1 MNLSAPF
8 IKRPVMTTV
17 LMAAMVLF
25 GFFAYSSLPVAELPK
40 VDFPTI
46 VVYANLPG
54 ANPETM
60 SSTVAT
66 PLEREFSGIAG
77 ITSITSV
84 SETGRTRIVL
94 QFDLDRDIDAA
105 AQDVQTAIQGAS
117 RSLPES
123 MLQLPTL
130 RKVNPNDH
138 SIIYIAFSAEH
149 MALTE
154 LNEYAETRVAQRLST
169 LPGVAEVN
177 VWGSKKYAVRIYI
190 NPYALNGR
198 GLSLS
203 QVRQA
208 VATGNSNRPAGTI
221 SGGLRAYNLRAQGQ
235 LTSAE
240 EYNNL
245 VLAYSNGAPIQLDDV
260 GHAIDSVEEN
270 KQETTYNGHTSI
282 VLSVQRQPGANTVQV
297 ANEVRAL
304 LPALEKQAPGGAS
317 LNVIYDRSRFINASI
332 DDVQFTLLL
341 AIALVVMVI
350 FLFLRNGRATLVSAL
365 ALPTSLIGTFAIMYL
380 LGFGL
385 NNLTLMALTLA
396 VGFVV
401 DDAIVVQENIVRY
414 MEMGH
419 PPLKAAMLGSKEIS
433 FTVMS
438 MTLSLVAVF
447 IPILFLGGVVGR
459 LFSEFA
465 ITIAIAI
472 LLSGVVSLTL
482 TPMLSGRLL
491 RPIHKHGRLYQA
503 GERLFDRLRDG
514 YVSSLTWCVHHWRS
528 TLVGAAIIMGATV
541 FLFMLVPK
549 GFIPSEDSGVIYGF
563 VRGPQGM
570 TFAQMQEHQ
579 HDLLELI
586 QNVPGVEGVMSSV
599 GQGRGGSSGESTGF
613 MMIGLEP
620 HGERPDAETIIQ
632 DLRHRAA
639 KVDSIEAFFSI
650 PSAISVGGGGGN
662 SPYDFVLQGSDLEQ
676 LQQVAGELQKRAAE
690 IPGITDLDTDLQ
702 LRQPQINVHI
712 LRSKA
717 AALGVNPADIQ
728 NTLYAAF
735 GGQRISTIYG
745 ETNEYQVLME
755 LAPQFQRSINALDAL
770 YVPGRDGTLVP
781 LSSVAEITAGI
792 GPLAITHYN
801 QLPSVT
807 LSFNT
812 KPGVSLGAVAKPLS
826 ELADD
831 MLPSDV
837 TGTFAGNAE
846 VFQQSMHD
854 LPILLLITVL
864 VIYMVL
870 AILYEHFIHPVTI
883 LTALPLAIFGAL
895 IALLV
900 TGQVLNLFSFV
911 GLILLVGLVKKN
923 GIIMIDFALH
933 ARRDRGMG
941 AEDAIIEA
949 CRIRFRPILMT
960 SVAAILG
967 TLPIAVGFGVG
978 AEARR
983 PLGIAAVGGLF
994 FAQFLTLY
1002 ITPAFYVAMEKLSQK
1017 WRGEK
1022 HAESDEVP
1030 TPRIETSRSA

>member
-8 IKRPVMTTV
+8 IKRPVMTIV
-17 LMAAMVLF
+17 VMAAMVLF
-25 GFFAYSSLPVAELPK
+25 GFFAYSSLPVSELPK

-54 ANPETM
+54 ANPQTM

-66 PLEREFSGIAG
+66 PLERDLSGIAG
-77 ITSITSV
+77 ITSMNSV
-84 SETGRTRIVL
+84 SESGRTRITL
-94 QFDLDRDIDAA
+94 QFDLNRDIDAA
-105 AQDVQTAIQGAS
+105 AQDVQAAIQGAS
-117 RSLPES
+117 RDLPDS
-123 MLQLPTL
+123 MPSPPTL
-130 RKVNPNDH
+130 RKVNPNDRA
-138 SIIYIAFSAEH
+138 IIYIAFSAKH
-149 MALTE
+149 MSLTK
-154 LNEYAETRVAQRLST
+154 LDEYAETRVAQRLST
-169 LPGVAEVN
+169 LPGVADVN

-190 NPYALNGR
+190 NPYALNAR

-203 QVRQA
+203 QVKQA

-221 SGGLRAYNLRAQGQ
+221 SGGLRNYNLRAEGQ
-235 LTSAE
+235 LTSAKQ
-240 EYNNL
+240 YNNL
-245 VLAYSNGAPIQLDDV
+245 VLAYNDGAPVRLGDV
-260 GHAIDSVEEN
+260 GKATDSIEEN
-270 KQETTYNGHTSI
+270 KRATSYNNHNSI
-282 VLSVQRQPGANTVQV
+282 ILSVQRQPGANTVKV

-304 LPALEKQAPGGAS
+304 LPTVEKQAPGGAK
-317 LNVIYDRSRFINASI
+317 LNVIYDRSQFINASI
-332 DDVQFTLLL
+332 HDVSYTLLL
-341 AIALVVMVI
+341 AIVLVIMVI
-350 FLFLRNGRATLVSAL
+350 FLFLRNGRATAVSAL

-419 PPLKAAMLGSKEIS
+419 PPLKAAMLGSREIS
-433 FTVMS
+433 FTVLS

-459 LFSEFA
+459 LFSQFA

-491 RPIHKHGRLYQA
+491 RPIKKHGQFYQL
-503 GERLFDRLRDG
+503 GERLFDQLRDQ
-514 YVSSLTWCVHHWRS
+514 YVRSLAWCVHHWRT
-528 TLVGAAIIMGATV
+528 TLLAALAILAATA
-541 FLFMLVPK
+541 FLFVIVPK
-549 GFIPSEDSGVIYGF
+549 GFIPNADSGVIYGF

-570 TFAQMQEHQ
+570 TFSEMREHQ
-579 HDLLELI
+579 HDLLEK
-586 QNVPGVEGVMSSV
+586 VRATPGVSGVMSSV

-613 MMIGLEP
+613 MMIGLKNGKRP
-620 HGERPDAETIIQ
+620 HAEEIIQ
-632 DLRHRAA
+632 NLRRRAA
-639 KVDSIEAFFSI
+639 TVGSIEAFFSI
-650 PSAISVGGGGGN
+650 PAAIDVGGGHGN
-662 SPYDFVLQGSDLEQ
+662 SPYDFVLEGSDL
-676 LQQVAGELQKRAAE
+676 GELQTVAAKLKKQAAE
-690 IPGITDLDTDLQ
+690 ISGITDVDTDLQ
-702 LRQPQINVHI
+702 LRQPRINVQM
-712 LRSKA
+712 LRGKA
-717 AALGVNPADIQ
+717 AALGVSPSAIQ
-728 NTLYAAF
+728 NTLYAGF
-735 GGQRISTIYG
+735 GGQRVSTIYG

-755 LAPQFQRSINALDAL
+755 LAPRFQRDINALDAL
-770 YVPGRDGTLVP
+770 NVPGRDGTLVP
-781 LSSVAEITAGI
+781 LSNVARIKSDV
-792 GPLAITHYN
+792 GPLAITHHDE
-801 QLPSVT
+801 LPSVT

-812 KPGVSLGAVAKPLS
+812 EPGVSLGTVTKPLTRI
-826 ELADD
+826 ADD
-831 MLPSDV
+831 ILPADV
-837 TGTFAGNAE
+837 TGTFSGNAQ

-870 AILYEHFIHPVTI
+870 AILYEHFVHPITI

-895 IALLV
+895 IALLA

-941 AEDAIIEA
+941 SEEAIIEA
-949 CRIRFRPILMT
+949 CRVRFRPILMT

-967 TLPIAVGFGVG
+967 TLPIAIGLGVG

-983 PLGIAAVGGLF
+983 PLGIAAVGGLLF
-994 FAQFLTLY
+994 SQVLTLY
-1002 ITPAFYVAMEKLSQK
+1002 ITPAFYVAMEKLSE
-1017 WRGEK
+1017 RRRSEPG
-1022 HAESDEVP
+1022 DEALLP
-1030 TPRIETSRSA
+1030 SPAGSKSR